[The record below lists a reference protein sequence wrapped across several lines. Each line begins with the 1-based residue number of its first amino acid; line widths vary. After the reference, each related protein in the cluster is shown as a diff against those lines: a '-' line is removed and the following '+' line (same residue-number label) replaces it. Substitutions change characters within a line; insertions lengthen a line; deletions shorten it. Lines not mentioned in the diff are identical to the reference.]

1 MGGSDE
7 DEETGLLHTKRTKY
21 FNKVKADE
29 VESFIRSSYYICIL
43 LFMLLGVGV
52 AGTIFGG
59 VYKHSPLTENILI
72 TIAGPIYLVLFLILL
87 FKKCKDLMDLLRI
100 IRHFELFSSIFFISN
115 EIISIGDLIEDKFS
129 WNLLK
134 VEDILA

>member
-1 MGGSDE
+1 MGGSDD
-7 DEETGLLHTKRTKY
+7 DEETGLLNTKRTKY

-87 FKKCKDLMDLLRI
+87 CCGRQTILRVALVILITTFVAFMSGFLCGANLKIVAQTLKD
-100 IRHFELFSSIFFISN
+100 S
-115 EIISIGDLIEDKFS
+115 
-129 WNLLK
+129 
-134 VEDILA
+134 

>member
-1 MGGSDE
+1 MGGSDD
-7 DEETGLLHTKRTKY
+7 DEETGLINTKKTKY

-87 FKKCKDLMDLLRI
+87 CCGRQTILRVALVILITTFVAFMSGFLCGANLKMVAQTLKD
-100 IRHFELFSSIFFISN
+100 S
-115 EIISIGDLIEDKFS
+115 
-129 WNLLK
+129 
-134 VEDILA
+134 

>member
-7 DEETGLLHTKRTKY
+7 DEETGLINTKRTKY

-87 FKKCKDLMDLLRI
+87 CCGRQTILRI
-100 IRHFELFSSIFFISN
+100 ALVV
-115 EIISIGDLIEDKFS
+115 LITTFVAFMS
-129 WNLLK
+129 GFLCGANLKIVAQTLK
-134 VEDILA
+134 DS

>member
-1 MGGSDE
+1 MGASDD
-7 DEETGLLHTKRTKY
+7 DEEAGLLHTKRTKY

-43 LFMLLGVGV
+43 LFMLLGIGV

-87 FKKCKDLMDLLRI
+87 CCGRQTILRI
-100 IRHFELFSSIFFISN
+100 ALVV
-115 EIISIGDLIEDKFS
+115 LITTFVAFMS
-129 WNLLK
+129 GFLCGANLKIVAQTLK
-134 VEDILA
+134 DS

>member
-1 MGGSDE
+1 MGGSDD
-7 DEETGLLHTKRTKY
+7 DEETGLLNTKRTKY

-87 FKKCKDLMDLLRI
+87 CCGRQTILRVALVILITTFVAFMSGFLCGANLKMVAQTLKD
-100 IRHFELFSSIFFISN
+100 S
-115 EIISIGDLIEDKFS
+115 
-129 WNLLK
+129 
-134 VEDILA
+134 

>member
-1 MGGSDE
+1 MGGSDD
-7 DEETGLLHTKRTKY
+7 DEETGLLNTKRTKY

-87 FKKCKDLMDLLRI
+87 CCGRQTILRI
-100 IRHFELFSSIFFISN
+100 ALVV
-115 EIISIGDLIEDKFS
+115 LITTFVAFMS
-129 WNLLK
+129 GFLCGANLKMVAQTLK
-134 VEDILA
+134 DS

>member
-87 FKKCKDLMDLLRI
+87 CCGRQTILRI
-100 IRHFELFSSIFFISN
+100 ALVV
-115 EIISIGDLIEDKFS
+115 LITTFVAFMS
-129 WNLLK
+129 GFLCGANLKIVAQTLK
-134 VEDILA
+134 DS

>member
-1 MGGSDE
+1 MGGSDD
-7 DEETGLLHTKRTKY
+7 DEETGLINTKRTKY

-87 FKKCKDLMDLLRI
+87 CCGRQTILRI
-100 IRHFELFSSIFFISN
+100 ALVV
-115 EIISIGDLIEDKFS
+115 LITTFVAFMS
-129 WNLLK
+129 GFLCGANLKIVAQTLK
-134 VEDILA
+134 DS

>member
-7 DEETGLLHTKRTKY
+7 DEETGLLNTKRTKY

-87 FKKCKDLMDLLRI
+87 CCGRQTILRI
-100 IRHFELFSSIFFISN
+100 ALVV
-115 EIISIGDLIEDKFS
+115 LITTFVAFMS
-129 WNLLK
+129 GFLCGANLKIVAQTLK
-134 VEDILA
+134 DS

>member
-1 MGGSDE
+1 MGASDD

-43 LFMLLGVGV
+43 LFMLLGIGV

-87 FKKCKDLMDLLRI
+87 CCGRQTILRI
-100 IRHFELFSSIFFISN
+100 ALVV
-115 EIISIGDLIEDKFS
+115 LITTFVAFMS
-129 WNLLK
+129 GFLCGANLKIVAQTLK
-134 VEDILA
+134 DS

>member
-1 MGGSDE
+1 MGASDD
-7 DEETGLLHTKRTKY
+7 DEETGLLNTKRTKY

-43 LFMLLGVGV
+43 LFMLLGIGV

-87 FKKCKDLMDLLRI
+87 CCGRQTILRI
-100 IRHFELFSSIFFISN
+100 ALVV
-115 EIISIGDLIEDKFS
+115 LITTFVAFMS
-129 WNLLK
+129 GFLCGANLKIVAQTLK
-134 VEDILA
+134 DS

>member
-1 MGGSDE
+1 MGGSDD
-7 DEETGLLHTKRTKY
+7 DEETGLINTKRTKY

-87 FKKCKDLMDLLRI
+87 CCGRQTILRVALVILITTFVAFMSGFLCGANLKIVAQTLKD
-100 IRHFELFSSIFFISN
+100 S
-115 EIISIGDLIEDKFS
+115 
-129 WNLLK
+129 
-134 VEDILA
+134 

>member
-87 FKKCKDLMDLLRI
+87 CCGRQTILRVALVILITTFVAFMSGFLCGANLKIVAQTLKD
-100 IRHFELFSSIFFISN
+100 S
-115 EIISIGDLIEDKFS
+115 
-129 WNLLK
+129 
-134 VEDILA
+134 

>member
-1 MGGSDE
+1 MGGSDD
-7 DEETGLLHTKRTKY
+7 DEESQLLNTKRTKY

-87 FKKCKDLMDLLRI
+87 CCGRQTILRVALVILITTFVAFMSGFLCGANLKIVAQTLKD
-100 IRHFELFSSIFFISN
+100 S
-115 EIISIGDLIEDKFS
+115 
-129 WNLLK
+129 
-134 VEDILA
+134 

>member
-1 MGGSDE
+1 MGGSDD
-7 DEETGLLHTKRTKY
+7 DEETGLLNTKRTKY

-43 LFMLLGVGV
+43 LFMLLGIGV

-87 FKKCKDLMDLLRI
+87 CCGRQTILRI
-100 IRHFELFSSIFFISN
+100 ALVV
-115 EIISIGDLIEDKFS
+115 LITTFVAFMS
-129 WNLLK
+129 GFLCGANLKIVAQTLK
-134 VEDILA
+134 DS

>member
-7 DEETGLLHTKRTKY
+7 DEETGLLNTKKTKY
-21 FNKVKADE
+21 FNKVKTDE

-87 FKKCKDLMDLLRI
+87 CCGRQTILRI
-100 IRHFELFSSIFFISN
+100 ALVV
-115 EIISIGDLIEDKFS
+115 LITTFVAFMS
-129 WNLLK
+129 GFLCGANLKIVAQTLK
-134 VEDILA
+134 DS

>member
-1 MGGSDE
+1 MGASDD

-43 LFMLLGVGV
+43 LFMLLGIGV

-87 FKKCKDLMDLLRI
+87 CCGRQPILRI
-100 IRHFELFSSIFFISN
+100 ALVV
-115 EIISIGDLIEDKFS
+115 LITTFVAFMS
-129 WNLLK
+129 GFLCGANLKIVAQTLK
-134 VEDILA
+134 DS

>member
-7 DEETGLLHTKRTKY
+7 DEETGLINTKRTKY

-87 FKKCKDLMDLLRI
+87 CCGRQTILRVALVILITTFVAFMSGFFCGANLKIVAQTLKD
-100 IRHFELFSSIFFISN
+100 S
-115 EIISIGDLIEDKFS
+115 
-129 WNLLK
+129 
-134 VEDILA
+134 